1 MTPDEIEKM
10 KADMEAGTP
19 GPWVSLTG
27 GRWGDQHQI
36 HARTGNCSHWI
47 ANLKCESCPVNLGP
61 NARRIARVP
70 QLEVEVLRLRRMLK
84 DARQWNW
91 IDFDEADDNE
101 REGLTEMTFLDREI
115 SDTLSDGGD
124 DAA

>member
-1 MTPDEIEKM
+1 MNRDPSFRV
-10 KADMEAGTP
+10 APRYEA
-19 GPWVSLTG
+19 
-27 GRWGDQHQI
+27 
-36 HARTGNCSHWI
+36 
-47 ANLKCESCPVNLGP
+47 

-70 QLEVEVLRLRRMLK
+70 QLEAEVLRLRRMLK

-91 IDFDEADDNE
+91 IDFDEADDDE

-115 SDTLSDGGD
+115 SDTLSDGGG